1 MTSDF
6 QFSIRNPQSAIP
18 NPQSAIR
25 NPQSAIPNP
34 QSPISR
40 GVFQRIPRLWARVS
54 PRAIRR
60 NLAAIRS
67 RLPRKT
73 ALAAVVKSDAY
84 GHGMQLAARVAASE
98 GCAFLAVI
106 SVEEAAA
113 LRDVGFDCGILVIGP
128 IEPWQ
133 ATEAVALDLGVFTG
147 NLEVAQALD
156 DAAREQNTRARV
168 HLKIDTG
175 MGRFGFQD
183 APEEFG
189 PALDRLLQL
198 SHLNL
203 EGAATHFTMADEPQ
217 SECTREQTRRFR
229 LVLRMLEARGVRP
242 RWIHAANSGTIVHF
256 PNTAF
261 SLIQTG
267 LVMYDDADP
276 GPYPLV
282 RAGLAM
288 YGVYPGP
295 EPEAALELEPAMTL
309 GCRIADIRGVPTG
322 FSVSYA
328 GTFKTT
334 RPSRLAVLPVGYGC
348 GYPRH
353 ASGKAEAII
362 RGRRAPLAGRIT
374 MNITV
379 ADVTDVPEARVGD
392 TALLFGREGSDL
404 LRVEE
409 VARAA
414 GTIPYEVLCN
424 VGRCTPRLLEED

>member
-1 MTSDF
+1 MENPQSVIRNP
-6 QFSIRNPQSAIP
+6 QSAIRNPQSAIP
-18 NPQSAIR
+18 

-67 RLPRKT
+67 RLPRET
-73 ALAAVVKSDAY
+73 AIAAVVKSDGY
-84 GHGMQLAARVAASE
+84 GHGMELAARVAASE

-113 LRDVGFDCGILVIGP
+113 LRDMAFDCGILVIGP

-133 ATEAVALDLGVFTG
+133 APEAVALDLGVFAG
-147 NLEVAQALD
+147 NFEVAQALD
-156 DAAREQNTRARV
+156 AAAREQSTRARV

-175 MGRFGFQD
+175 MGRFGFLD
-183 APEEFG
+183 TPEVFG

-198 SHLNL
+198 SNLNL
-203 EGAATHFTMADEPQ
+203 EGAATHFSVADEPE
-217 SECTREQTRRFR
+217 SEFTREQARRFR
-229 LVLRMLEARGVRP
+229 LILRMLEARGVRP
-242 RWIHAANSGTIVHF
+242 RWIHAANSAAIVHF
-256 PNTAF
+256 PDTAF
-261 SLIQTG
+261 SL
-267 LVMYDDADP
+267 
-276 GPYPLV
+276 V
-282 RAGLAM
+282 RTGLAM

-309 GCRIADIRGVPTG
+309 GCRIADVRGVPAG

-328 GTFKTT
+328 GTFKTA

-353 ASGKAEAII
+353 ASGKAQAII

-392 TALLFGREGSDL
+392 TALLFGREGSGL

-414 GTIPYEVLCN
+414 GAIPYEVLCN